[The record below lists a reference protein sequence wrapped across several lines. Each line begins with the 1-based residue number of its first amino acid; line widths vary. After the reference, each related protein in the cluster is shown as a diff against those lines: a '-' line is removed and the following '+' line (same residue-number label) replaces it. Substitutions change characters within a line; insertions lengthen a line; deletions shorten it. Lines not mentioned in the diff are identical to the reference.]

1 MPEPLQDSTKQS
13 PYEKILQNCLSG
25 ELRVVNTGLPRSQK
39 RLSDLLEERYPHVIC
54 NDGGTHSFKKSE
66 LEYLA
71 GLLDSDEQKA
81 LPLPM
86 LIEVG
91 ANQAEAAVICEG
103 KIEEKVTSK
112 ALNMP
117 VTCEERRIRIYK
129 PQLALLRKKLK
140 TTTVYVFSPKIL
152 TEPARPPHDSSIST
166 PWDKQS
172 VPSKPEAIDKH

>member
-1 MPEPLQDSTKQS
+1 MPEPLQDEAKQS
-13 PYEKILQNCLSG
+13 PHEKMLQNCLIG

-39 RLSDLLEERYPHVIC
+39 WLSNLLEEEYPHVIC
-54 NDGGTHSFKKSE
+54 NDGSSHFFKRSE

-71 GLLDSDEQKA
+71 SLLDADDQKA

-91 ANQAEAAVICEG
+91 ANQAEAAVICGG

-140 TTTVYVFSPKIL
+140 TTTVYVFSPKIV
-152 TEPARPPHDSSIST
+152 TEPARPQYNPLIST
-166 PWDKQS
+166 PLDR
-172 VPSKPEAIDKH
+172 